1 MITAIASL
9 VSASAFTPSARV
21 ARSSALK
28 MSFDNEIGA
37 LPPTGYWDPL
47 GLSADG
53 DAAKFKNFREIELKH
68 GRVAMLAVTGY
79 LAQVIKYYY
88 Y

>member
-1 MITAIASL
+1 MQ
-9 VSASAFTPSARV
+9 
-21 ARSSALK
+21 
-28 MSFDNEIGA
+28 FDNEIGA

-53 DAAKFKNFREIELKH
+53 DAEKFKNYREIELKH

-79 LAQVIKYYY
+79 LVQVGDD
-88 Y
+88 